1 MSKTDQFSSGRSV
14 SKRRTT
20 DKLFWEKEEAEFLK
34 GQSVN
39 SA

>member
-1 MSKTDQFSSGRSV
+1 MSKTDQFSCGRSV
-14 SKRRTT
+14 SKRTT